1 MAGSNRIEIGFEGGQ
16 VVPTKV
22 DDGQLKDLRKA
33 LDSGKGSH
41 QLESAEET
49 VILDLGKVIFIRIVS
64 GEGKVG
70 F

>member
-16 VVPTKV
+16 VVPAKV

-33 LDSGKGSH
+33 IGSGKGSH
-41 QLESAEET
+41 QLESADET
-49 VILDLGKVIFIRIVS
+49 VILDLGKVIFVRIVS

>member
-1 MAGSNRIEIGFEGGQ
+1 MAGSNRIEIGFDGGQ
-16 VVPTKV
+16 VVPAKV

-33 LDSGKGSH
+33 LDSGKGTH
-41 QLESAEET
+41 QLESNEET
-49 VILDLGKVIFIRIVS
+49 VILDLGKVIFVRILS

>member
-1 MAGSNRIEIGFEGGQ
+1 MAGSNRIEIGFDGGQ
-16 VVPTKV
+16 VVPAKV

-49 VILDLGKVIFIRIVS
+49 VILDLGKVIFVRILS

>member
-16 VVPTKV
+16 VVPAKV

>member
-16 VVPTKV
+16 VVPAKV

-33 LDSGKGSH
+33 LDSGGGSH

>member
-16 VVPTKV
+16 VVPAKV

-49 VILDLGKVIFIRIVS
+49 VILDLGKVIFVRILS